1 MGLTLLRILM
11 PSVRDFSQNIDGN
24 IFIQFK
30 EKEDFIWSRKN
41 RLMQYVHL
49 TECHY
54 NMEIIPGV

>member
-1 MGLTLLRILM
+1 M
-11 PSVRDFSQNIDGN
+11 PSVRGFSQNMDGN

-41 RLMQYVHL
+41 RLVQYVHL

-54 NMEIIPGV
+54 NMEIMPGV